1 MNLNF
6 GFCKGITAFIVFSP
20 FLPSDFNKMRVTGQ
34 INFVAPYQ
42 CVWVS
47 CSVVFSSLGPH

>member
-6 GFCKGITAFIVFSP
+6 GFCKGIIAFIVFSP

-42 CVWVS
+42 CVCVS
-47 CSVVFSSLGPH
+47 CSVVYNSLGPH